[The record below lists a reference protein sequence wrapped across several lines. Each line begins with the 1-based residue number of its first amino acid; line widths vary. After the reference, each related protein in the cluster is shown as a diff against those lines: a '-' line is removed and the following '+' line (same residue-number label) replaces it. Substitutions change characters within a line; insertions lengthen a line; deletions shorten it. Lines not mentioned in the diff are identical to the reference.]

1 MDRPPVMFTPRD
13 LADLRHAKSLL
24 ENPSFTVRL
33 SNLIGSPIESALTLL
48 PKGWNG
54 RINQVTKAALY
65 HALDV
70 AIASTRRQ
78 RATAT
83 PSNRLHKVLVGASGG
98 IGGMFGLA
106 ALAIEL
112 PVSTTIMLRSIVEIA
127 RNEGHDPSA
136 VETKLDCL
144 EVFAFSGS
152 RSASN
157 PAETAYWVTRVAL
170 RQSLTEAT
178 SYLAGK
184 GVVEKTAPA
193 VARLVGAIATRF
205 GVVVSEEVAA
215 KAVPVL
221 GAVGG
226 SVVNVIFMDH
236 FQHMARGH
244 FIVRRLEKKYGVEE
258 VKLRYE
264 QAAL

>member
-1 MDRPPVMFTPRD
+1 M
-13 LADLRHAKSLL
+13 
-24 ENPSFTVRL
+24 
-33 SNLIGSPIESALTLL
+33 
-48 PKGWNG
+48 
-54 RINQVTKAALY
+54 
-65 HALDV
+65 
-70 AIASTRRQ
+70 
-78 RATAT
+78 
-83 PSNRLHKVLVGASGG
+83 
-98 IGGMFGLA
+98 
-106 ALAIEL
+106 
-112 PVSTTIMLRSIVEIA
+112 
-127 RNEGHDPSA
+127 
-136 VETKLDCL
+136 
-144 EVFAFSGS
+144 
-152 RSASN
+152 
-157 PAETAYWVTRVAL
+157 
-170 RQSLTEAT
+170 
-178 SYLAGK
+178 
-184 GVVEKTAPA
+184 VEKTAPA